1 LYCVIIL
8 VMAPNSKALDLA
20 YANFMKNHPFGTA
33 LYTPQPY
40 GLFHPGSVGYFDS
53 NGSWN
58 PIVDLSSPEDLAELG
73 YTPVAERLK
82 RAPSEKSIQWGP
94 KISSKTKAQ
103 KLGLKAAVSAAVA
116 TAIPADI
123 GAWYR
128 FTAQEGG
135 GAVLLTKAPLR
146 HEKYYYE
153 SPFKGWL
160 RDNATLLLE
169 KRKEILEY
177 GLWIVT
183 STWST
188 EECAINVWSEAEH
201 GVGVGFKSSAVGF
214 GEVAPSGDWYED
226 GQDGGWLKVKAEKVK
241 VL

>member
-1 LYCVIIL
+1 
-8 VMAPNSKALDLA
+8 MAPNSKALDLA

-40 GLFHPGSVGYFDS
+40 RLFHPGSVGYFDS

-58 PIVDLSSPEDLAELG
+58 PIADLSSPEDLAETG
-73 YTPVAERLK
+73 YKPVAERLE
-82 RAPSEKSIQWGP
+82 RAPPEKSIQWGP
-94 KISSKTKAQ
+94 KISSKTKAK

-116 TAIPADI
+116 TAIPI
-123 GAWYR
+123 GIGTWYR
-128 FTAQEGG
+128 FTSQEEG
-135 GAVLLTKAPLR
+135 GAVLLTKTPLR

-153 SPFKGWL
+153 SPFKGWI
-160 RDNATLLLE
+160 RDNATLLVE

-214 GEVAPSGDWYED
+214 GEVAPSGDYYED
-226 GQDGGWLKVKAEKVK
+226 DQDGSWLKIKAEKVR